1 MNSRKVVIT
10 GIGAITP
17 IGNNIKEYWDGL
29 YNAKNGINFIDRF
42 NISKHKTKFACA
54 LKKYKSSNFFNKKE
68 LKRLD
73 RFSQYAIISSDEAIK
88 DSKLDLKNENLEKIG
103 VIWGTGIG
111 GLESLESELFNYMKT
126 SKFSP
131 FFIPKI
137 ISDIA
142 ASHISIKYGFTGPNF
157 STVSSCASST
167 NAIINSF
174 YLIKFGIVD
183 IVISGGS
190 EASITCSGIGGFNA
204 IKALSER
211 NDLTSSRPFDKD
223 RDGFVMGE
231 GSGTIVLEEYNH
243 AKSRKAK
250 IYAEFLG
257 SGMSSD
263 AYHIISPHPNG
274 KGMKLVMKNTLNDS
288 GLKVNDIDYINLHG
302 TSTKLGDLIEVESI
316 IEVFKDSIY
325 DISMSSI
332 KSMTGHLLGAS
343 GSIELI
349 ASIFSICTQI
359 IPPSINHFKYDA
371 FFNERLNFT
380 FNKPQ
385 KRVVNIILS
394 NTFGFGGRNC
404 SIILKKF

>member
-1 MNSRKVVIT
+1 
-10 GIGAITP
+10 
-17 IGNNIKEYWDGL
+17 
-29 YNAKNGINFIDRF
+29 
-42 NISKHKTKFACA
+42 
-54 LKKYKSSNFFNKKE
+54 
-68 LKRLD
+68 
-73 RFSQYAIISSDEAIK
+73 
-88 DSKLDLKNENLEKIG
+88 
-103 VIWGTGIG
+103 
-111 GLESLESELFNYMKT
+111 MKT

-211 NDLTSSRPFDKD
+211 NSLTSSRPFDKD

-231 GSGTIVLEEYNH
+231 GSGTIILEEYNH
-243 AKSRKAK
+243 AKLRKAK

-359 IPPSINHFKYDA
+359 IPPSINHFKYDT
-371 FFNERLNFT
+371 FFNERLNYA
-380 FNKPQ
+380 
-385 KRVVNIILS
+385 RSVVV
-394 NTFGFGGRNC
+394 
-404 SIILKKF
+404 